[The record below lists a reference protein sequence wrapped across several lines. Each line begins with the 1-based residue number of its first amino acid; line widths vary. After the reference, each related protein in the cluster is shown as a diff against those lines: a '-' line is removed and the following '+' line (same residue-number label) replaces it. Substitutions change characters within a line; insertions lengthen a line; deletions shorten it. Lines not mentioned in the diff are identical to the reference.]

1 MLKKL
6 TFFLFSSLLFSCVSL
21 KKEYF
26 NAVDTQNHTG
36 ALIFNQNK
44 SKIEFEHNAEAYF
57 IPASTLKLVTALIT
71 KQAHQDHI
79 PLALYRVQGDS
90 LHLKPTG
97 DPTLWHPKLHQEQF
111 DSILEAHEHLI
122 IHLNDKETV
131 YPYAPGWSWDDYDR
145 YYSAELSIM
154 PIAGN
159 QVHINPLDTLN
170 FEVYPNYFEDKVRVE
185 AQAPKFRRA
194 KTKNEF
200 VITASQKDSISI
212 PLIYDEIDLSALIS
226 SLSGKDVQI
235 RTKNEIGKTW
245 KTLQGVESDSL
256 IKYML
261 EKSDNF
267 LAEQMLLLNTKHL
280 YNSFEIDSLIPNQKK
295 ELGIKGRWVDGS
307 GLSRYNLISP
317 KELTQVLMQFKKENS
332 LSYIQKVLPK
342 RTLNID
348 NTTVYFYGK
357 TGSMSGVYNYVGMV
371 KTKKKN
377 EVYFAL
383 FQNNALDGR
392 VLKSRL
398 TAYLKWVYL
407 HF

>member
-21 KKEYF
+21 KKDYLKKI
-26 NAVDTQNHTG
+26 DTQNHTG
-36 ALIFNQNK
+36 ALIYNQNK
-44 SKIEFEHNAEAYF
+44 GKIVFEHNAAAYF

-71 KQAHQDHI
+71 KQAHPDHI
-79 PLALYRVQGDS
+79 PLALYRAQGDS

-97 DPTLWHPKLHQEQF
+97 DPTLWHPKLHQNRF

-122 IHLNDKETV
+122 LHLNDNEAIS
-131 YPYAPGWSWDDYDR
+131 PYAPGWSWDDYDR
-145 YYSAELSIM
+145 YYSAEISII

-159 QVHINPLDTLN
+159 QVYIHPLDTLN
-170 FEVYPNYFEDKVRVE
+170 SRIYPQFFKENIRVKAEV
-185 AQAPKFRRA
+185 PKFRRA

-200 VITASQKDSISI
+200 VIAASQKDSISI
-212 PLIYDEIDLSALIS
+212 PFIYDGVDLSALIS
-226 SLSGKDVQI
+226 SLSGKHVQL
-235 RTKNEIGKTW
+235 RSENEIEEPW
-245 KTLQGVESDSL
+245 KTLQGIESDSL

-267 LAEQMLLLNTKHL
+267 LAEQMLLLSTKHL
-280 YNSFEIDSLIPNQKK
+280 YNSFEIDSLIRNQKK
-295 ELGIKGRWVDGS
+295 ELSIKGRWVDGS
-307 GLSRYNLISP
+307 GLSRYNLVSP
-317 KELTQVLMQFKKENS
+317 KELTQILVRLKKENS
-332 LSYIQKVLPK
+332 LTYIQQILPK
-342 RTLNID
+342 RTLSID
-348 NTTVYFYGK
+348 NVPVDFYGK

-371 KTKKKN
+371 KTKKNN

-392 VLKSRL
+392 MLRGRL
-398 TAYLKWVYL
+398 IAYLEWVYH

>member
-21 KKEYF
+21 KKEYLKT
-26 NAVDTQNHTG
+26 VDTQNHTG
-36 ALIFNQNK
+36 ALIFNQSK
-44 SKIEFEHNAEAYF
+44 SKIEFEHNAEAFF

-71 KQAHQDHI
+71 KQVHPDHI
-79 PLALYRVQGDS
+79 PLALYNAQGDS

-111 DSILEAHEHLI
+111 DSILNTHKHLI
-122 IHLNDKETV
+122 IHLNDNKTV
-131 YPYAPGWSWDDYDR
+131 SPYAPGWSWDDYDR

-159 QVHINPLDTLN
+159 QVYINPLDTLN
-170 FEVYPNYFEDKVRVE
+170 FWVYPNYFEDNVRVE
-185 AQAPKFRRA
+185 AKAPKFRRA

-200 VITASQKDSISI
+200 AIAASQKDSISI

-235 RTKNEIGKTW
+235 RTENEIEKTW
-245 KTLQGVESDSL
+245 KALQGIKSDSL

-267 LAEQMLLLNTKHL
+267 LAEQMLLLSTKHL
-280 YNSFEIDSLIPNQKK
+280 YNSFEIDSLIQNQKK

-332 LSYIQKVLPK
+332 LAYIQKVLPK
-342 RTLNID
+342 QILNID
-348 NTTVYFYGK
+348 NTTVHFYGK

-392 VLKSRL
+392 ALRSRL

>member
-6 TFFLFSSLLFSCVSL
+6 TLLLFSSLLFSCVSL
-21 KKEYF
+21 KKHYL
-26 NAVDTQNHTG
+26 NTVGTQNHTG

-44 SKIEFEHNAEAYF
+44 GKVVFQHNSEAHF
-57 IPASTLKLVTALIT
+57 IPASTLKLVPALIT
-71 KQAHQDHI
+71 KQVHPDHI
-79 PLALYRVQGDS
+79 PLVLYNTQGDS

-97 DPTLWHPKLHQEQF
+97 DPTLWHPKLHQNQF

-131 YPYAPGWSWDDYDR
+131 SPYAPGWSWDDYDR

-159 QVHINPLDTLN
+159 QVYINPLDSLN
-170 FEVYPNYFEDKVRVE
+170 SNVYPDFFKDNVRVE
-185 AQAPKFRRA
+185 AEVPKFRRA

-200 VITASQKDSISI
+200 VIAASQKDSLSI
-212 PLIYDEIDLSALIS
+212 PFIYNKIDLSGLIS
-226 SLSGKDVQI
+226 ALGAKDVQI
-235 RTKNEIGKTW
+235 TTESEMTTTW
-245 KTLQGVESDSL
+245 TTLKGIESDSI

-267 LAEQMLLLNTKHL
+267 LAEQMLLLNSKHL
-280 YNSFEIDSLIPNQKK
+280 YNSFEIDSLIQNQKK

-317 KELTQVLMQFKKENS
+317 KELTQVLIQLKKENS
-332 LSYIQKVLPK
+332 LAYIQKILPK

-348 NTTVYFYGK
+348 NTTVHFYGK
-357 TGSMSGVYNYVGMV
+357 TGSMSGVYNYVGLV
-371 KTKKKN
+371 QTKKKN
-377 EVYFAL
+377 EVFFAL
-383 FQNNALDGR
+383 FQNNALEGR
-392 VLKSRL
+392 VLRRRL
-398 TAYLKWVYL
+398 NAYLKWVYL

>member
-6 TFFLFSSLLFSCVSL
+6 TLLLFSSLLFSCVSL
-21 KKEYF
+21 KKHYLST
-26 NAVDTQNHTG
+26 VGTQNHTG

-44 SKIEFEHNAEAYF
+44 GKVVFQHNSETHF

-71 KQAHQDHI
+71 KQVHPDHI
-79 PLALYRVQGDS
+79 PLILYYTQGDN

-97 DPTLWHPKLHQEQF
+97 DPTLWHPKLHQNQI
-111 DSILEAHEHLI
+111 DSLIEAHEHLI

-131 YPYAPGWSWDDYDR
+131 SPYAPGWSWDDYDR
-145 YYSAELSIM
+145 YYSAELSII

-159 QVHINPLDTLN
+159 QVYINPLDSLN
-170 FEVYPNYFEDKVRVE
+170 SSVYPRFFKNNVRRE
-185 AQAPKFRRA
+185 AEVPKFRRA

-200 VITASQKDSISI
+200 VIDESQKDSLSI
-212 PLIYDEIDLSALIS
+212 PFIYDKVDLSGLIS
-226 SLSGKDVQI
+226 SLSAKDVKI
-235 RTKNEIGKTW
+235 TTDSEMTTTW
-245 KTLQGVESDSL
+245 TTLKGIESDSL

-267 LAEQMLLLNTKHL
+267 LAEQMLLLNSKDL
-280 YNSFEIDSLIPNQKK
+280 YHSFEIDSLIQNQKK

-317 KELTQVLMQFKKENS
+317 KELTQVLIQFKKENS
-332 LSYIQKVLPK
+332 LAYIQKVLPK

-348 NTTVYFYGK
+348 DTTVHFYGK
-357 TGSMSGVYNYVGMV
+357 TGSMSGVYNYVGLV
-371 KTKKKN
+371 QTKKNN
-377 EVYFAL
+377 EVFFAL
-383 FQNNALDGR
+383 FQNNALEGK
-392 VLKSRL
+392 VLRRRL
-398 TAYLKWVYL
+398 NAYLKWVYL